1 MGIILEKKEGE
12 EDQTVTVTE
21 DVLERQLNAAAEA
34 AAETPAAEAAV
45 EQPEETEM
53 PSGNCCPPEK
63 EEKPARKHCCWVTI
77 GFIVLFAA
85 VIVLFV
91 LFFMQRSSGK
101 QTNPALAE
109 LIEKGETPY
118 MLTVNN
124 DSIVAH
130 FVLVELL
137 TKDLEEETARY
148 QKELQG
154 KQAVLEEKYK
164 NYQINV
170 QKQVLTATQMQN
182 AEKQLTEEAAT
193 LKNLQERYATILA
206 GKQASVQREIA
217 DSIINVTK
225 RINDKRYHAKYVFA
239 VSEGS
244 AVVYSSPEFDITEE
258 VIAELNRSYEKNH
271 GKKE

>member
-12 EDQTVTVTE
+12 DQQTVSVTE
-21 DVLERQLNAAAEA
+21 DVLERQIKAATEN
-34 AAETPAAEAAV
+34 AAETPLNEISV
-45 EQPEETEM
+45 EQPEDVNIPHET
-53 PSGNCCPPEK
+53 CCPPPA
-63 EEKPARKHCCWVTI
+63 EERPKRPHCCWVTI
-77 GFIVLFAA
+77 GFIVLFAL

-91 LFFMQRSSGK
+91 LFFMQRGSSK

-148 QKELQG
+148 QNELQR

-193 LKNLQERYATILA
+193 LKAQQEKYAAILA

-217 DSIINVTK
+217 DSIINVTT
-225 RINDKRYHAKYVFA
+225 RINEKHYHAKYVFA

-271 GKKE
+271 GKNE

>member
-12 EDQTVTVTE
+12 DRQTVSATE
-21 DVLERQLNAAAEA
+21 DVLERQMNAAQTN
-34 AAETPAAEAAV
+34 AETPASEDSV
-45 EQPEETEM
+45 EM
-53 PSGNCCPPEK
+53 PENEAEPSEKCCSPKNEKSG
-63 EEKPARKHCCWVTI
+63 RKHCCWITL
-77 GFIVLFAA
+77 GFIVLFVA

-91 LFFMQRSSGK
+91 LFFMQRSGNK
-101 QTNPALAE
+101 QGNPVLAE

-124 DSIVAH
+124 DSIVAN

-137 TKDLEEETARY
+137 TKDLETEIARY
-148 QKELQG
+148 QGELQH
-154 KQAVLEEKYK
+154 KQSVLEEKYK

-182 AEKQLTEEAAT
+182 AEKQLTEEAAN
-193 LKNLQERYATILA
+193 LKALQEKYAAIMA

-217 DSIINVTK
+217 DSIISVTT
-225 RINDKRYHAKYVFA
+225 RINNKRYHAKYVFA
-239 VSEGS
+239 ISEGS

-258 VIAELNRSYEKNH
+258 VIAELNRSYEKKH
-271 GKKE
+271 GKNE

>member
-12 EDQTVTVTE
+12 DRQTVSVTE
-21 DVLERQLNAAAEA
+21 DVLERQINAAAEA
-34 AAETPAAEAAV
+34 AAETPVMETPV
-45 EQPEETEM
+45 EQPEGNAG
-53 PSGNCCPPEK
+53 PSGNCCPPET
-63 EEKPARKHCCWVTI
+63 EKPARRRCCWVTV

-91 LFFMQRSSGK
+91 LFFMQRGSSK

-148 QKELQG
+148 QGELQR
-154 KQAVLEEKYK
+154 KQSVLEEKYK

-217 DSIINVTK
+217 DSIISVTT
-225 RINDKRYHAKYVFA
+225 RINEKRYHAKYVFA

-271 GKKE
+271 GKNE